1 MAVPLV
7 LGAIAAA
14 PTIIRIGSQIVR
26 VAPTIARKLA
36 KEFGIKPATKAQL
49 KNVKNISKISG
60 KDATK
65 LAQNIKKPSGLGKMS
80 GANLETAKKIAADK
94 IRKGPDVVKDP
105 KVFKQTITKPVKNK
119 TNLPVTTPK
128 GKNIVP
134 SSKSRSLISKSK
146 GKSNIPNTKTGG
158 GGSGKIPPLNFK
170 SLKGNGKGKGKLFGR
185 ESIVPLTA
193 LSLGL
198 QSTGTGDGTRKQ
210 IQQIQAKTKTNKQKI
225 KSPTTVKK
233 KDMTKAELNQFN
245 QAKVK
250 PTKSKTFEEKLKA
263 KFIKERG
270 GRDAFKSDKQ
280 IDSSWESELMG
291 MREGADGGF
300 SYQDQQNYD
309 KVMDERGSK
318 GKKAGGQV
326 KRKYGGVVKRRGGM
340 QVGIVTNPSRIKST
354 IRMANGGGVGNE
366 LIASLYKKN

>member
-1 MAVPLV
+1 MVLPLIPI
-7 LGAIAAA
+7 LIGTGIRLAA
-14 PTIIRIGSQIVR
+14 PTVAKFLMKKGFKKATQTALKKAGS
-26 VAPTIARKLA
+26 
-36 KEFGIKPATKAQL
+36 
-49 KNVKNISKISG
+49 NVKSINKNE
-60 KDATK
+60 ATK
-65 LAQNIKKPSGLGKMS
+65 LARKYIKKPSGLGKMS

-119 TNLPVTTPK
+119 TNLPVPTPK

-263 KFIKERG
+263 KFIKGRG

-326 KRKYGGVVKRRGGM
+326 RRKYGGKVKRKSGGKVFRRGGGQALRGFGKATYSNKM
-340 QVGIVTNPSRIKST
+340 
-354 IRMANGGGVGNE
+354 
-366 LIASLYKKN
+366 Y